1 MVEPPHPDADP
12 SESPPP
18 LALRP
23 LRPQRPPK
31 APGAYLR
38 LPLWA
43 RFALAALIAL
53 SLVVALVL
61 YVDRHNTNSPPST
74 NPAAEVSANHEAEIL
89 VAQDQAP
96 HVVRLAPGLH
106 AQAALTHAV
115 RADMHGRISR
125 GALEGPLQRA
135 RCQPTGPA
143 RGSRRA
149 FSCNVLAG
157 SVGYP
162 FEGVVD
168 LSTRQVTYCKRDP
181 PPAPS
186 DNVPVSPRCR
196 P

>member
-1 MVEPPHPDADP
+1 MVDPPHPDPDP

-23 LRPQRPPK
+23 LRPPRPPK
-31 APGAYLR
+31 APGAYFR

-43 RFALAALIAL
+43 RFGLAGVIAVALL
-53 SLVVALVL
+53 VALVV
-61 YVDRHNTNSPPST
+61 YVNHHNTNSPPST
-74 NPAAEVSANHEAEIL
+74 NPAGEVSANRESEIL

-96 HVVRLAPGLH
+96 HVVRLAPGLR
-106 AQAALTHAV
+106 AQAALTRAI
-115 RADMHGRISR
+115 RADMAKRIST
-125 GALEGPLQRA
+125 GALEGPLQRVQ
-135 RCQPTGPA
+135 CHPTGPA
-143 RGSRRA
+143 RGTRRA
-149 FSCNVLAG
+149 FGCNVLAG

-162 FEGVVD
+162 FLGVAD
-168 LSTRQVTYCKRDP
+168 LRTRQVTYCKRDP

>member
-1 MVEPPHPDADP
+1 MVEPSPPGPPDA
-12 SESPPP
+12 ESPDPP
-18 LALRP
+18 PRLALKPPR
-23 LRPQRPPK
+23 RPK

-38 LPLWA
+38 LPIWQ
-43 RFALAALIAL
+43 RFALAASIAVAL
-53 SLVVALVL
+53 LVALVL

-74 NPAAEVSANHEAEIL
+74 NPAGEVSANREAEIL

-96 HVVRLAPGLH
+96 HVVGLAFGLR
-106 AQAALTHAV
+106 AQAALTRAI
-115 RADMHGRISR
+115 RADMTRRIST
-125 GALEGPLQRA
+125 GALEGPLQRVQCRA
-135 RCQPTGPA
+135 SGPA
-143 RGSRRA
+143 KGPRRA

-162 FEGVVD
+162 FLGVAD
-168 LSTRQVTYCKRDP
+168 LRTRQVTYCKRDP